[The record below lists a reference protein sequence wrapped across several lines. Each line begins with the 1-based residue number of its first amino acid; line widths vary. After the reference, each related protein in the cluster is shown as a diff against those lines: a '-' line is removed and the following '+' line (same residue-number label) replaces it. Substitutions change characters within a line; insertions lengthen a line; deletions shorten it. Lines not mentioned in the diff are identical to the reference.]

1 MTIELGLVE
10 TTAVALAVLLL
21 GYLLNRLVP
30 FLKNNNIPEPV
41 VGGIVF
47 AALSSAAYSSVEL
60 SFNFDM
66 TLKMPLM
73 LVFFTTVGLG
83 ANVRLLKRGGP
94 KLFWFLLI
102 ATAYL
107 IVQDATGVLFATL
120 SDMHPL
126 MGLVAGS
133 ITLTGGHGTGVTYA
147 QVFTDVYS
155 IQGTMELAMACATF
169 GLVLGGL
176 IGGPVGK
183 RLIKKYKLEP
193 DRQAAEL
200 PAEQMVTY
208 DPDDRDRVTP
218 RRMME
223 TMLIITL
230 CVAAGTAIYHWVLD
244 RGITIPSSFIA
255 LLLGMIITNVFD
267 FTKIYRIHP
276 ETVDLWGTMGLS
288 VFLAMALMSLRL
300 WELANL
306 AGPMVLILLA
316 QAVMMILFAYF
327 VTFRLMGKNYDAA
340 IIAGGHCGFG
350 LGATP
355 TAVANMESLVARF
368 GPSPQAFLV
377 VPLAGAFFLD
387 VVNALVI
394 QLYMAMPFVK

>member
-120 SDMHPL
+120 
-126 MGLVAGS
+126 
-133 ITLTGGHGTGVTYA
+133 
-147 QVFTDVYS
+147 
-155 IQGTMELAMACATF
+155 
-169 GLVLGGL
+169 LVLGVVPCL
-176 IGGPVGK
+176 
-183 RLIKKYKLEP
+183 Y
-193 DRQAAEL
+193 
-200 PAEQMVTY
+200 
-208 DPDDRDRVTP
+208 
-218 RRMME
+218 
-223 TMLIITL
+223 
-230 CVAAGTAIYHWVLD
+230 
-244 RGITIPSSFIA
+244 
-255 LLLGMIITNVFD
+255 
-267 FTKIYRIHP
+267 
-276 ETVDLWGTMGLS
+276 
-288 VFLAMALMSLRL
+288 
-300 WELANL
+300 
-306 AGPMVLILLA
+306 MVLEDLERAARWIWRTVGGFLGSSA
-316 QAVMMILFAYF
+316 DAVEA
-327 VTFRLMGKNYDAA
+327 
-340 IIAGGHCGFG
+340 
-350 LGATP
+350 
-355 TAVANMESLVARF
+355 
-368 GPSPQAFLV
+368 
-377 VPLAGAFFLD
+377 
-387 VVNALVI
+387 
-394 QLYMAMPFVK
+394 